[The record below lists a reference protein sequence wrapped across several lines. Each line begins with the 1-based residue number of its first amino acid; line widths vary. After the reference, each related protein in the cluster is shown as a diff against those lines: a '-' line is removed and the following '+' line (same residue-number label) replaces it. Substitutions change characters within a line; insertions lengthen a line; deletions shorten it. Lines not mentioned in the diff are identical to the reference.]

1 MKKET
6 KEEEISSFIIV
17 NRLSQT
23 TLIISFHLFHF
34 LIYCCQNCSPSP
46 LFYLL
51 LSFGRNHLQA
61 IVGDKTIAFFLMDR
75 EMYSGMSCL
84 TDASPTIERGIAL
97 HKVFSVTSVQE
108 AI

>member
-1 MKKET
+1 M
-6 KEEEISSFIIV
+6 
-17 NRLSQT
+17 
-23 TLIISFHLFHF
+23 
-34 LIYCCQNCSPSP
+34 
-46 LFYLL
+46 
-51 LSFGRNHLQA
+51 
-61 IVGDKTIAFFLMDR
+61 GDKTIAFFLMDR